1 MFKVIL
7 SVLLI
12 CLTSNLAIKT
22 VKVTELQAPAPG
34 AAPNVNTP
42 FMDYFWLQR
51 FYPGKDPVN
60 FLDQTELLNK
70 RVFFIL
76 SDQALYYSE
85 KKESIRQ
92 VIGKTIN

>member
-1 MFKVIL
+1 MKFKVIL

-22 VKVTELQAPAPG
+22 VKVTELQAPAPN
-34 AAPNVNTP
+34 ANTP

-51 FYPGKDPVN
+51 FYPGKDPIN

-70 RVFFIL
+70 RVFFVL

-85 KKESIRQ
+85 KKENIRQ